1 MEKYNS
7 IWDMYQKKGMS
18 RRSFIKAC
26 TAMAAML
33 GIAPS
38 MLSEVVEAA
47 EKRLP
52 VVVWLHGHEC
62 TGCSEAFI
70 RSGAP
75 MASDVVL
82 NMIALEYD
90 DTLAAASG
98 QPFEEH
104 LQEIIKAYDGQY
116 ILAVEGAVPA
126 LADSGYCMV
135 GGHAFINQLKE
146 AAAHCAAIINYGSC
160 SAWGGIQ
167 AARPNPTQSTGV
179 PNIIGDKPIINVP
192 GCPPIPEVMTGVI
205 AHYAMFGK
213 LPPVD
218 NEGRPKQFFGNR
230 LHDTCYRRPFFDAGL
245 FAEDFN
251 DKGAKAGWCLYKLGC
266 RGPETDSTCGNL
278 RWWNGLSYPVQS
290 GASCIGC
297 TNKNFWDEDPLY
309 ERIPDVPGISSLGLG
324 NIDTVGGIALGAM
337 AVGIAGHAATSAIQK
352 KKRDAAEA
360 KKSSERKDG

>member
-1 MEKYNS
+1 
-7 IWDMYQKKGMS
+7 
-18 RRSFIKAC
+18 
-26 TAMAAML
+26 
-33 GIAPS
+33 
-38 MLSEVVEAA
+38 
-47 EKRLP
+47 
-52 VVVWLHGHEC
+52 
-62 TGCSEAFI
+62 
-70 RSGAP
+70 
-75 MASDVVL
+75 
-82 NMIALEYD
+82 
-90 DTLAAASG
+90 
-98 QPFEEH
+98 
-104 LQEIIKAYDGQY
+104 
-116 ILAVEGAVPA
+116 
-126 LADSGYCMV
+126 
-135 GGHAFINQLKE
+135 
-146 AAAHCAAIINYGSC
+146 
-160 SAWGGIQ
+160 
-167 AARPNPTQSTGV
+167 
-179 PNIIGDKPIINVP
+179 
-192 GCPPIPEVMTGVI
+192 MTGVI

-230 LHDTCYRRPFFDAGL
+230 LHDICYRRPFFDAGL
-245 FAEDFN
+245 YAEDFN

-266 RGPETDSTCGNL
+266 RGPETYSSCGNL